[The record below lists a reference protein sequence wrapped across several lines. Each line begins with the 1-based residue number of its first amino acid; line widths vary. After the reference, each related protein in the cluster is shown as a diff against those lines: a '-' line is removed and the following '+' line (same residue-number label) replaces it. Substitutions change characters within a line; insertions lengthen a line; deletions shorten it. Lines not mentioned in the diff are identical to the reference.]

1 MPGLPNIQA
10 LTPATR
16 KKIMSA
22 IVATA
27 KFWSARRDRS
37 DHFVRCLAFILNF
50 LRRTVRDPNISF
62 QPNVMFELE
71 FRS

>member
-1 MPGLPNIQA
+1 
-10 LTPATR
+10 
-16 KKIMSA
+16 MSA